1 MKKINTFIALS
12 ITTLLISCGGSETEA
27 KSSIEEKTEAVVE
40 KVVEST
46 EIALSNTET
55 TETNEV
61 ETTKSE
67 ANVAKEETIEKS
79 STDAPKAPAPVLEL
93 AATKKDLVEET
104 VEVEEE
110 IAPPFN
116 HEVFDGLLRKH
127 VSANGTVNY
136 KGFIADKAELEK
148 YIKQLQDEYTYISG
162 ENRNTRLAYW
172 INVYNAYTIK
182 LIVDNYPTTSITKLK
197 GGKPWDYKFIKLGDN
212 NYSLN
217 NVEND
222 IIRPRFNDP
231 RIHVGVNCASFSCP
245 KLGNRAFTG
254 SNVSSKLNALVKV
267 WLKDD
272 DKNQIATNSLKI
284 SKIFDWYKVDFT
296 KNGKTVIDFINK
308 YSDVQVEPGTKIEYL
323 EYKWDLND

>member
-1 MKKINTFIALS
+1 MKKINTFITLS
-12 ITTLLISCGGSETEA
+12 LTTLLFSCGNLETEV
-27 KSSIEEKTEAVVE
+27 KSNIEEKVQATTYKIVENNEVTLADQDTNETLEIKTNDNQPNIVEE
-40 KVVEST
+40 KV
-46 EIALSNTET
+46 
-55 TETNEV
+55 
-61 ETTKSE
+61 
-67 ANVAKEETIEKS
+67 ETIN
-79 STDAPKAPAPVLEL
+79 DANTQEAPAPVLEQ

-162 ENRNTRLAYW
+162 ESRNTRLAYW

-182 LIVDNYPTTSITKLK
+182 LIVDNHPTTSITKLK
-197 GGKPWDYKFIKLGDN
+197 GGKPWDHKFIKLGDN

-267 WLKDD
+267 WLNDN
-272 DKNQIATNSLKI
+272 DKNQITANALKI
-284 SKIFDWYKVDFT
+284 SKIFDWYKADFT

-308 YSDVQVEPGTKIEYL
+308 YSDIKVEPETKIEYL